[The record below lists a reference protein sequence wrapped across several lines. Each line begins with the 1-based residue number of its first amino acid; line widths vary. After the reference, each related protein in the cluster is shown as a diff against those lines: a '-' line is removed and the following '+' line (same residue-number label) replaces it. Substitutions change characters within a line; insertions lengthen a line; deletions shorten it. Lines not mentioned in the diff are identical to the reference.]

1 MMIMVA
7 KKTTVAP
14 NTVTMAVAMT
24 TMKRLKDKDGG
35 HDNEEAQAE
44 DNDGGHDNE
53 EAEDKDGED
62 GKE

>member
-35 HDNEEAQAE
+35 HDNEEA
-44 DNDGGHDNE
+44 
-53 EAEDKDGED
+53 EDKDGED